1 MKIKDQKQLK
11 LRPTVVNTKWV
22 RIRKDLFQRVKNQV
36 YNYLGEDDAALKK
49 YRTAYEN
56 DFKGSFELS
65 SRDQLLSEI
74 RQKKIVL
81 IGDFHALRQSHKSHL
96 RILKSIRNPS
106 SLVVAVECIFCENQD
121 VLDQFLNGNLSE
133 KDFLKKVEWKKNWG
147 FPWDWYKPLF
157 RWAIKNKVRIVG
169 LNSKIF
175 SRNDDLFK
183 RDGFAAKILV
193 GLCKDKNYSQIFVI
207 YGDMHLAKGHIPYQ
221 LSKKGISKDKQL
233 VIFQNPDEIYFKLL
247 QRHQDLS
254 VDIVRLDSNTFCLS
268 NVPPWVKWQNYL
280 LYLEKNH
287 DLNFKEDVDPTD
299 YVGSYFDIISDEL
312 GIKGNRNAFSI
323 ETASNSLLWNRLSLK
338 LGQTNL
344 SLIESVI
351 KQGRSIYIPSLQ
363 MGFLSQ
369 MSVNHAA
376 GLAMNILYQQFSN
389 SRQLVLLSS
398 SDFYKLIWLE
408 TINYFGSKMINPKRK
423 SDTLLDLKL
432 AMSARAPH
440 DSGKSAMQLALHQ
453 KLSELML
460 MSGSKSK
467 QSRYVPQKKSDYIEA
482 ARLLGGMLGEKL
494 YYAYR
499 SRMLS
504 TANLKALLGKNI
516 EMYKS
521 RSIYMELVEL
531 IESFPSS
538 FDSKVEKL

>member
-1 MKIKDQKQLK
+1 VEIQDKKQTK
-11 LRPTVVNTKWV
+11 LRPVVANSRWV
-22 RIRKDLFQRVKNQV
+22 RIRKDLYQRVRSQV
-36 YNYLGEDDAALKK
+36 YNYLGEEEVSLRK
-49 YRTAYEN
+49 YRKVYED
-56 DFKGSFELS
+56 DFKARFEAS
-65 SRDQLLSEI
+65 SRDQLLKEI
-74 RQKKIVL
+74 KRKKVVL
-81 IGDFHALRQSHKSHL
+81 MGDFHALRQSHKSHL
-96 RILKSIRNPS
+96 RILKSIGNPS
-106 SLVVAVECIFCENQD
+106 SLVVAVECIFNENQD
-121 VLDQFLNGNLSE
+121 VLNQFLKGNLSE

-157 RWAIKNKVRIVG
+157 RWAIKNKVQVIG

-175 SRNDDLFK
+175 SKKDNLVK
-183 RDGFAAKILV
+183 RDEFAAKILEV
-193 GLCKDKNYSQIFVI
+193 LENNKRYSQVFVI
-207 YGDMHLAKGHIPYQ
+207 YGDMHLAKKHIPYQ
-221 LSKKGISKDKQL
+221 LSKRGILKNKQL

-247 QRHQDLS
+247 SNEKDLS
-254 VDIVRLDSNTFCLS
+254 VDIVRLDNNTFCLS

-287 DLNFKEDVDPTD
+287 DSNFKDDVDPTD

-312 GIKGNRNAFSI
+312 GIQGNRNAFSI
-323 ETASNSLLWNRLSLK
+323 ETASNSSLWSRLSVK
-338 LGQTNL
+338 LGKSNL
-344 SLIESVI
+344 SLIESFI

-363 MGFLSQ
+363 MGFLAQ

-376 GLAMNILYQQFSN
+376 GLAMNILYQQFS
-389 SRQLVLLSS
+389 SSKQLVLLESA
-398 SDFYKLIWLE
+398 DFYKLIWLE

-440 DSGKSAMQLALHQ
+440 DSGKSAMQLALRQ

-467 QSRYVPQKKSDYIEA
+467 QAKYVPQKKTDYIEA

-499 SRMLS
+499 NHILS
-504 TANLKALLGKNI
+504 TSNLKTLLSKKI

-521 RSIYMELVEL
+521 SSIYMELVEL

-538 FDSKVEKL
+538 FDSKIEKL